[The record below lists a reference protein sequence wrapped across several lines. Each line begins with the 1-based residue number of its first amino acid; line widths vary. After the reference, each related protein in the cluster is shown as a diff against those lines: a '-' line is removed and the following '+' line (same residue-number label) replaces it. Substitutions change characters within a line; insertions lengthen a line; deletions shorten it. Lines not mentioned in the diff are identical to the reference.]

1 MSDNGQVVELL
12 YLYDFIVD
20 LLHVNIFDLI
30 FCFEFAYFFKHFRA
44 NYVWLIFE
52 ICSCACMIRFQA
64 EYNENH
70 VISFSI
76 PRHLFFW

>member
-30 FCFEFAYFFKHFRA
+30 F
-44 NYVWLIFE
+44 LLQ
-52 ICSCACMIRFQA
+52 IRLLFQTFP
-64 EYNENH
+64 
-70 VISFSI
+70 S
-76 PRHLFFW
+76 